1 MNRRWSSQLNRLWRL
16 LKDKSKLLYICCSI
30 NLISNDL
37 SNISCLDLI
46 SSNFYK
52 SVSYLI
58 LLLNNTTINLKFVL
72 YPNTSDNSTLLF
84 LELSTFYE
92 KENENLKEIPKEFV
106 QCLST
111 YLKNT
116 SMFLYEY
123 ESILLNCDIVPIWN
137 YIINESNFDDVL
149 AQWNSIKKIGDTFMY
164 KIYEND
170 VRIAKVTKIER
181 DCVKKQWT
189 FCFDLFNS
197 KEDNNVECEVGFF
210 LLITKENNIFLSYH
224 HDFKSPIEQSEL
236 NILAKKK
243 KKFLNDIKRLFE
255 KKK

>member
-1 MNRRWSSQLNRLWRL
+1 MDREYHQKVAKKFESSLVFPDQINRLWRL
-16 LKDKSKLLYICCSI
+16 LRDKSKLLYICCSI

-37 SNISCLDLI
+37 SNISCLELI

-58 LLLNNTTINLKFVL
+58 LLLNNTTINFKFIL

-92 KENENLKEIPKEFV
+92 EKNENLKEIPSEFLKS
-106 QCLST
+106 LST

-137 YIINESNFDDVL
+137 YIINESNFDEVTV
-149 AQWNSIKKIGDTFMY
+149 QSNKKMIGDIFMY

-170 VRIAKVTKIER
+170 VKYAKVTKIER

-189 FCFDLFNS
+189 FCFDLYNS
-197 KEDNNVECEVGFF
+197 KEDSNVECEVGFF

-224 HDFKSPIEQSEL
+224 HDFKSPIEQSD
-236 NILAKKK
+236 
-243 KKFLNDIKRLFE
+243 FSQE
-255 KKK
+255 KEKIS